1 MVDFENPDAERLYQ
15 SVGFERADVKD
26 FLGHK
31 MWHLV
36 VRQQSTVI
44 IHIEARQLNQ
54 RIKHGDSVSWSSGT
68 YKFKIILMIRKAK
81 ENDIPKILDLLS
93 QVNDVHAE
101 GRPDFFIKG
110 RRKYNEADLMLIIN
124 DGTTSV
130 FVCEEDNDVKGYAFC
145 VIQDLS
151 KCHNLHPD
159 KSLYIDDICVDEKY
173 RRHGVGRKLYDF
185 VMQYAKNE
193 GCFNVTLNVWD
204 KNPEARAFYENMGM
218 KVQKVCMEVV
228 L

>member
-1 MVDFENPDAERLYQ
+1 M
-15 SVGFERADVKD
+15 
-26 FLGHK
+26 
-31 MWHLV
+31 
-36 VRQQSTVI
+36 
-44 IHIEARQLNQ
+44 
-54 RIKHGDSVSWSSGT
+54 T

-81 ENDIPKILDLLS
+81 ANDITRVLDLLS

-110 RRKYNEADLMLIIN
+110 KRKYNESDLVKIIGDEN
-124 DGTTSV
+124 TPV

-145 VIQDLS
+145 VMQDLS

-159 KSLYIDDICVDEKY
+159 KSLYVDDICVDEHY

-185 VMQYAKNE
+185 VIQYAKNE

-204 KNPEARAFYENMGM
+204 KNPEAKAFYENMGM

>member
-1 MVDFENPDAERLYQ
+1 
-15 SVGFERADVKD
+15 
-26 FLGHK
+26 
-31 MWHLV
+31 
-36 VRQQSTVI
+36 
-44 IHIEARQLNQ
+44 
-54 RIKHGDSVSWSSGT
+54 
-68 YKFKIILMIRKAK
+68 MIRKAK
-81 ENDIPKILDLLS
+81 ENDIPRILELLS

-110 RRKYNEADLMLIIN
+110 RRKYMESDLIMILAD
-124 DGTTSV
+124 DTTPV
-130 FVCEEDNDVKGYAFC
+130 FVCEKDNDIKGYAFC

-151 KCHNLHPD
+151 KCYNLHPN

-193 GCFNVTLNVWD
+193 ACFNVTLNVWD
-204 KNPEARAFYENMGM
+204 KNPEAKAFYENMGM

>member
-1 MVDFENPDAERLYQ
+1 M
-15 SVGFERADVKD
+15 
-26 FLGHK
+26 
-31 MWHLV
+31 
-36 VRQQSTVI
+36 
-44 IHIEARQLNQ
+44 
-54 RIKHGDSVSWSSGT
+54 T

-81 ENDIPKILDLLS
+81 ENDIPRVLDLLS

-110 RRKYNEADLMLIIN
+110 KRKYNESDLVKIISDEN
-124 DGTTSV
+124 TPV
-130 FVCEEDNDVKGYAFC
+130 FVCEEDDDIKGYAFC
-145 VIQDLS
+145 MIQDLS
-151 KCHNLHPD
+151 KCNNLYPD

-173 RRHGVGRKLYDF
+173 RRQGVGRKLYDF
-185 VMQYAKNE
+185 VIQYAKNE

-204 KNPEARAFYENMGM
+204 KNPEAKAFYEDMGM